1 MPQPRFAP
9 SYSKTRIIADG
20 INTIASHFST
30 LPHPTRHNPGPA
42 ASSLNHSS
50 LSIISHVSLLF
61 LMSLFVAMTNNMQII
76 NGRKKVIEGRQWLI
90 GDKQKVNNLELFS
103 KFAIYYLREK
113 YI

>member
-1 MPQPRFAP
+1 MCGEQIGRFYKDTKKIINSTSSFSVPQPRFAP

-50 LSIISHVSLLF
+50 LSIISHVPL
-61 LMSLFVAMTNNMQII
+61 
-76 NGRKKVIEGRQWLI
+76 RCH
-90 GDKQKVNNLELFS
+90 DKQH
-103 KFAIYYLREK
+103 ADY
-113 YI
+113 